1 MMSCNSQIEVVYLC
15 KGEGMDCY
23 KAKGC
28 NADPL
33 HFYSTCFHTLL
44 PDCALN
50 PDSVE
55 LINSV
60 IARFDIYPAFG
71 DKVVFIEKRK

>member
-1 MMSCNSQIEVVYLC
+1 MNNIEAVYLC

-23 KAKGC
+23 KARGC
-28 NADPL
+28 HADPL
-33 HFYSTCFHTLL
+33 HIYSTCFHTLS

-50 PDSVE
+50 SDSVE

-60 IARFDIYPAFG
+60 NARFEIYSEVDG
-71 DKVVFIEKRK
+71 KVVFIEKRK

>member
-1 MMSCNSQIEVVYLC
+1 MNNIEAVYLC

-33 HFYSTCFHTLL
+33 HVYSTCFHTLS

-60 IARFDIYPAFG
+60 NARFKIYPAIDG
-71 DKVVFIEKRK
+71 RVVFIEKRK